1 MSDTIDLTK
10 KRNRIILA
18 LDIFLGTVFFG
29 ECWPTEPMS
38 SYFWR
43 TDKKDWIARVDRWLG
58 EGHCRL
64 SYEHSMSHLF
74 DAPEYR
80 TPDYRAKFDEESA

>member
-1 MSDTIDLTK
+1 MSDTIDLSK
-10 KRNRIILA
+10 KRNRIVLA
-18 LDIFLGTVFFG
+18 IDIFLGTILFS

-43 TDKKDWIARVDRWLG
+43 TGKKGWISRVDRWLG

-80 TPDYRAKFDEESA
+80 A

>member
-1 MSDTIDLTK
+1 MSGVINLKK
-10 KRNRIILA
+10 KRNRIVLA
-18 LDIFLGTVFFG
+18 LDIFLGTIFFG

-43 TDKKDWIARVDRWLG
+43 MKKANWIKRVDRWLG

-64 SYEHSMSHLF
+64 SYEHSMTHLF

-80 TPDYRAKFDEESA
+80 T